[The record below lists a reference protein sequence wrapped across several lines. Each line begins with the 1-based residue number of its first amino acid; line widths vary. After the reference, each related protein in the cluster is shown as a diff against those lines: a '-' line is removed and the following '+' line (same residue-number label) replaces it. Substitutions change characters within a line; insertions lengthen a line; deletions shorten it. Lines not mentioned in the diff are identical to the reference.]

1 MPLYADV
8 RHSDDS
14 SRCSGHVVK
23 AFAPDGK
30 LLRTV
35 GEVGIPGTGL
45 APLQFGNV
53 ADLEFSADQT
63 KIVFVDGDGGP
74 NNRVVEV
81 DAASLKVV
89 QSWGGNGTADGQLP
103 PPPQP
108 LCFVLTTGSVL

>member
-1 MPLYADV
+1 M
-8 RHSDDS
+8 
-14 SRCSGHVVK
+14 VK

-89 QSWGGNGTADGQLP
+89 QSWGGNGTADGQLAP
-103 PPPQP
+103 PPKIN
-108 LCFVLTTGSVL
+108 